1 MKLFRILFFGDV
13 VGAPG
18 LAMFQKYARK
28 LQQQHQS
35 DVIIVNG
42 ENSNGNGR
50 GIAPGNVASLK
61 HNGAMV
67 ITGGNHSFQ
76 RKEILSYLT
85 QHKELLRPANFPAA
99 CPGSG
104 VGIYEANGITFGV
117 VNIQG
122 QIFMKEN
129 LACPIRTLDSAIT
142 FLKSRTNIIFVD
154 FHAETTA
161 EKAAVAWYFDGK
173 ISALV
178 GTHTHVPT
186 ADERILPGG
195 TAFITDVGMIGA
207 YNSSIG
213 MKKELII
220 QQMLTQMPVKFEV
233 EEGSPYVINAVSVGI
248 DATSGQAQ
256 SIERIRIIDSE
267 LKIIPE

>member
-13 VGAPG
+13 VGSPG
-18 LAMFQKYARK
+18 ITMFQKYARK
-28 LQQQHQS
+28 IQQQHLA

-42 ENSNGNGR
+42 ENANGNGR
-50 GIAPGNVASLK
+50 GIVPSNVASLK

-76 RKEILSYLT
+76 RKEIFPYLS
-85 QHKELLRPANFPAA
+85 QHKDLLRPANFPAA

-104 VGIYEANGITFGV
+104 VGLYEANGVTFGV
-117 VNIQG
+117 VNVQG
-122 QIFMKEN
+122 QIFMREN
-129 LACPIRTLDSAIT
+129 LACPVRTLDSAIT

-161 EKAAVAWYFDGK
+161 EKAAVSWYFDGK

-178 GTHTHVPT
+178 GTHTHIQT
-186 ADERILPGG
+186 ADERILPEG
-195 TAFITDVGMIGA
+195 TAFITDVGMIGG

-213 MKKELII
+213 MKKELVI
-220 QQMLTQMPVKFEV
+220 QNLLTQMPVKFEV
-233 EEGSPYVINAVSVGI
+233 EEVGPFVINAVIIAI
-248 DATSGQAQ
+248 DAATGKAQ
-256 SIERIRIIDSE
+256 SIERIRIIDDE
-267 LKIIPE
+267 LKLGQE